1 MARAQR
7 FPWRRV
13 FGPVTGAT
21 LGCAVLV
28 ATFTADFRVARAAAG
43 QVWSPFVLV
52 TGLLLIGLV
61 ANDDG
66 VFEWLGAM
74 LTRFSSRGS
83 VVFAG
88 AAAVIVAVT
97 ATLNLDTAV
106 AFLTPVLIHTSR
118 RRGGDD
124 APWLYGVL
132 LLANAGSLWL
142 PGSNLTNLIVLGHLH
157 LTGAAFAARM
167 WLPALGASL
176 VTAVSV
182 ALLGRRALVT
192 SEVRDPVAAPSIGVG
207 TVAVVAAVFAVIFL
221 ANAALPVALIGLI
234 AVGWHLA
241 RRRVGLRD
249 VVAVVGPGTLIGL
262 FATAVAL
269 GAIGRVWSLPS
280 QLLDHAGASATAVAA
295 ALVALLANNLPA
307 ASIFAARVPSHP
319 FALLIGL
326 NLGPNLAVSGSLA
339 WLLWWR
345 SARSAGASPSLARA
359 SRWGAVITPLSM
371 ATSLALLALSGRS

>member
-1 MARAQR
+1 MRRARR
-7 FPWRRV
+7 LPWPPTRT
-13 FGPVTGAT
+13 PVVVAA
-21 LGCAVLV
+21 LGVSVL
-28 ATFTADFRVARAAAG
+28 AITFALNAHVARAALD

-66 VFEWLGAM
+66 VFEWLGEL
-74 LTRFSSRGS
+74 LTRISSRGM

-88 AAAVIVAVT
+88 AAIVIVAVT

-176 VTAVSV
+176 VTATVV
-182 ALLGRRALVT
+182 AVLGRGALGRR
-192 SEVRDPVAAPSIGVG
+192 EVRAPVVAPSIGVG
-207 TVAVVAAVFAVIFL
+207 TVAVVAAVCAVFFL
-221 ANAALPVALIGLI
+221 ADAALPVALIGLI
-234 AVGWHLA
+234 AVGWHLGG
-241 RRRVGLRD
+241 RRVRMRE
-249 VVAVVGPGTLIGL
+249 VVAIVGPGALIGL

-269 GAIGRVWSLPS
+269 GAIGRVWSGPAQILAHS
-280 QLLDHAGASATAVAA
+280 DAIATAVVAA
-295 ALVALLANNLPA
+295 AVSVLVNNLPA

-319 FALLIGL
+319 FALLVGL
-326 NLGPNLAVSGSLA
+326 HLGPNLAVTGSLA

-345 SARSAGASPSLARA
+345 SARSAGAAPSLVRA
-359 SRWGAVITPLSM
+359 SRWGAVITPLSI
-371 ATSLALLALSGRS
+371 AAALALLALSGRA

>member
-1 MARAQR
+1 MRRAQR
-7 FPWRRV
+7 NPWRRAT
-13 FGPVTGAT
+13 GPAGVAT
-21 LGCAVLV
+21 LGVVTLIV
-28 ATFTADFRVARAAAG
+28 TFALDRSVARAAVD

-66 VFEWLGAM
+66 VFEWLGEL
-74 LTRFSSRGS
+74 LTRISPRGS

-88 AAAVIVAVT
+88 AATVIVAVT

-106 AFLTPVLIHTSR
+106 AFLTPVLIHASR

-176 VTAVSV
+176 VTAIAV
-182 ALLGRRALVT
+182 AVLGRRALGT
-192 SEVRDPVAAPSIGVG
+192 FQVREPVAAPSIGVG
-207 TVAVVAAVFAVIFL
+207 TVAVVAAVLAVFSL
-221 ANAALPVALIGLI
+221 ADAALPVVAIGLV
-234 AVGWHLA
+234 AAGWHLG
-241 RRRVGLRD
+241 RRRVTLRD
-249 VVAVVGPGTLIGL
+249 VSSVVGPGALIGL

-269 GAIGRVWSLPS
+269 GAIGRVWSGPS
-280 QLLDHAGASATAVAA
+280 QVLAHANTVVTAAVAGVVA
-295 ALVALLANNLPA
+295 VLVNNLPA

-319 FALLIGL
+319 FALLVGL
-326 NLGPNLAVSGSLA
+326 NLGPNLAVTGSLA

-345 SARSAGASPSLARA
+345 SARGAGAAPSLARA

-371 ATSLALLALSGRS
+371 AASIALLALSGRS

>member
-1 MARAQR
+1 MRRARR
-7 FPWRRV
+7 IPWRRV
-13 FGPVTGAT
+13 TGPVAV
-21 LGCAVLV
+21 AVLGAV
-28 ATFTADFRVARAAAG
+28 ILVVTFALDARAARSSAD

-66 VFEWLGAM
+66 VFEWLGVT
-74 LTRFSSRGS
+74 LTRISSRGP

-88 AAAVIVAVT
+88 AATMIVAVT
-97 ATLNLDTAV
+97 AVLNLDTAV

-167 WLPALGASL
+167 WAPALGASL
-176 VTAVSV
+176 VTALVV
-182 ALLGRRALVT
+182 AVLGRDALVT
-192 SEVRDPVAAPSIGVG
+192 SDVRDRVSAPSVGVG
-207 TVAVVAAVFAVIFL
+207 AFAVLAAVLAVVLLSNAAV
-221 ANAALPVALIGLI
+221 PVALIGLL

-241 RRRVGLRD
+241 HRRVEFGE
-249 VVAVVGPGTLIGL
+249 VIAIVGPGALIGL
-262 FATAVAL
+262 FAIATAL
-269 GAIGRVWSLPS
+269 GTLGRVWSFPS
-280 QLLDHAGASATAVAA
+280 HALHHANTTVTALTASVASV
-295 ALVALLANNLPA
+295 LVNNLPA

-326 NLGPNLAVSGSLA
+326 NLGPNLAATGSLA

-345 SARSAGASPSLARA
+345 SACGAGAMPSLARA
-359 SRWGAVITPLSM
+359 SRWGAVVTPLSLV
-371 ATSLALLALSGRS
+371 ASLVLLALSGRS